1 MKILKNAIA
10 VTLSTLFLMGMLAG
24 CNKTLIDTTY
34 AFDYAYVELPTGEII
49 EGKVQSWKDF
59 DDGDQIQVT
68 IDGKTYLTNSTR
80 IVLVAK

>member
-10 VTLSTLFLMGMLAG
+10 VTLSTLFLMCMLAG

-59 DDGDQIQVT
+59 EDGDQIQVT